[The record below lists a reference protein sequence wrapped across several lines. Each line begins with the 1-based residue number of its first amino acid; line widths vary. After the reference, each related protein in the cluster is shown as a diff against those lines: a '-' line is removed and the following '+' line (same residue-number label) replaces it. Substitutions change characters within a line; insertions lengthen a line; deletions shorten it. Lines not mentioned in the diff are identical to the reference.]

1 VVLSIEAEGM
11 TMSTSPDSP
20 VAALGEPVASFKS
33 YREAQRAVD
42 YLSDNGF
49 PVQNI
54 TIVGSDLRQIE
65 RVTGR
70 LTKAKAAL
78 AGAGTGAWFGAL
90 IGLLLSLF
98 ADSTTTVLLAI
109 VWGVV
114 YGAVFGAV
122 WGFVAHL
129 LTGGERDFASFGV
142 TIATEYEVYCSPEHA
157 ARAVELLARGP
168 SATEAR

>member
-1 VVLSIEAEGM
+1 M
-11 TMSTSPDSP
+11 
-20 VAALGEPVASFKS
+20 AALGEPIAFFES

-49 PVQNI
+49 PVQHI
-54 TIVGSDLRQIE
+54 TIVGSELRQIE

-78 AGAGTGAWFGAL
+78 AGAGTGAWFGGL

-98 ADSTTTVLLAI
+98 AESTTTVLLAL

-114 YGAVFGAV
+114 FGVVFGAV
-122 WGFVAHL
+122 WGLIAHL
-129 LTGGERDFASFGV
+129 LTGGERDFASYGV
-142 TIATEYEVYCSPEHA
+142 TIATEYEVFCTPEHA
-157 ARAVELLARGP
+157 ARAVESLARRP